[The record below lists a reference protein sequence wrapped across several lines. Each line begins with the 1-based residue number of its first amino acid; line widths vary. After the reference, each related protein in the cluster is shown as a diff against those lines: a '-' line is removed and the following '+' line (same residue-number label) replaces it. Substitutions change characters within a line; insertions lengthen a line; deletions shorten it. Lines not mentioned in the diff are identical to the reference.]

1 MDRHGLP
8 SFNYLRG
15 TQFQIGDSEAK
26 KIVGKAVPR
35 MEPGGGLAS
44 WTASASPDQPLV
56 GRRFERARWLGHGAK
71 NIRTL

>member
-1 MDRHGLP
+1 MDRHELA

-15 TQFQIGDSEAK
+15 TQFQIGDPEAK

-44 WTASASPDQPLV
+44 
-56 GRRFERARWLGHGAK
+56 
-71 NIRTL
+71 